1 MFWRFGY
8 NNVATLDSLLDQ
20 ENVTLK
26 QILNED
32 DVIQECRTHNH
43 KLIQFLTKPN
53 IIRELVSLSV
63 LYKDLPITVTNSKDL
78 SSTEAMDS
86 ETKLDG
92 RMKEPRP
99 SDAPSA
105 MLENEDN
112 ELKLAFVAAEIICCG
127 VDDILEL
134 VMNEQLLDIVWSLLM
149 GPYSVSRRDSVIDSA
164 DVTVHGKEEDSTADK
179 AEVKDVKEP
188 LKESASAQ
196 NLAEST
202 LTKVT
207 LIPLLANNFCKIN
220 ATLLAKDVDRM
231 LEYMKRKG
239 PVVRRIL
246 QHLDSTGIGD
256 FLLRLMTSDDFHDSN
271 DVAEWL
277 HAEQIIEQLIDMMD
291 PVKGEDS
298 HSLSSMALM
307 EMISAIHQSE
317 NLDPNLLNN
326 SILISDLK
334 KRSNVEKLCHYML
347 DATSPGVNSTVI
359 NGINVLIELLRY
371 FTAHDSF

>member
-1 MFWRFGY
+1 
-8 NNVATLDSLLDQ
+8 
-20 ENVTLK
+20 
-26 QILNED
+26 
-32 DVIQECRTHNH
+32 
-43 KLIQFLTKPN
+43 
-53 IIRELVSLSV
+53 
-63 LYKDLPITVTNSKDL
+63 
-78 SSTEAMDS
+78 
-86 ETKLDG
+86 
-92 RMKEPRP
+92 
-99 SDAPSA
+99 
-105 MLENEDN
+105 
-112 ELKLAFVAAEIICCG
+112 
-127 VDDILEL
+127 
-134 VMNEQLLDIVWSLLM
+134 
-149 GPYSVSRRDSVIDSA
+149 
-164 DVTVHGKEEDSTADK
+164 
-179 AEVKDVKEP
+179 
-188 LKESASAQ
+188 
-196 NLAEST
+196 
-202 LTKVT
+202 
-207 LIPLLANNFCKIN
+207 
-220 ATLLAKDVDRM
+220 
-231 LEYMKRKG
+231 
-239 PVVRRIL
+239 L

-371 FTAHDSF
+371 FTSHHSF